1 MQELQMFLYKHC
13 LVWYCYQNTKT
24 VIEEEKIHTNI
35 LQTLKNHE
43 NMITKHIQKTRIF
56 LHIQRYIIAHK

>member
-24 VIEEEKIHTNI
+24 VIEEEKNSHQYITDTKKSWKYDNKTYTENKNI
-35 LQTLKNHE
+35 SSHSKIYNRT
-43 NMITKHIQKTRIF
+43 
-56 LHIQRYIIAHK
+56 